1 MVWVSGF
8 PLLVWRVDEFG
19 DIGRTAQQGPRECRQ
34 KTRFHVR
41 KHVKPWFHHL
51 IRGRASSTSG
61 GMQLEP
67 PEEAIHKPPSTETS
81 CRAFETRSNATINR
95 MNTQNTQTPAFNRL
109 NKAQQIFLLALEDTG
124 DHIHAARVAKYPVSR
139 ASVVLK
145 SPRIRAAIAER
156 RPVVAVQ
163 GTANASDVMA
173 GLLIEAQESKNT
185 GAARVQAWK
194 SLADILGMTG
204 GGGSREDGALST
216 FIRGIG
222 AAVASGAF
230 AGVSA
235 AVSANAPVPPLPA
248 SPSPVVAAAR
258 VVPAARVLDNP
269 LPF

>member
-1 MVWVSGF
+1 
-8 PLLVWRVDEFG
+8 
-19 DIGRTAQQGPRECRQ
+19 
-34 KTRFHVR
+34 
-41 KHVKPWFHHL
+41 
-51 IRGRASSTSG
+51 
-61 GMQLEP
+61 
-67 PEEAIHKPPSTETS
+67 
-81 CRAFETRSNATINR
+81 
-95 MNTQNTQTPAFNRL
+95 
-109 NKAQQIFLLALEDTG
+109 
-124 DHIHAARVAKYPVSR
+124 
-139 ASVVLK
+139 
-145 SPRIRAAIAER
+145 
-156 RPVVAVQ
+156 
-163 GTANASDVMA
+163 MA

-258 VVPAARVLDNP
+258 VVSAARVPDNP

>member
-1 MVWVSGF
+1 M
-8 PLLVWRVDEFG
+8 
-19 DIGRTAQQGPRECRQ
+19 T
-34 KTRFHVR
+34 
-41 KHVKPWFHHL
+41 
-51 IRGRASSTSG
+51 
-61 GMQLEP
+61 
-67 PEEAIHKPPSTETS
+67 
-81 CRAFETRSNATINR
+81 
-95 MNTQNTQTPAFNRL
+95 TQNARTPAFNRL
-109 NKAQQIFLLALEDTG
+109 NKAQQTFLLALEKSG

-156 RPVVAVQ
+156 RPAPMVHAQVEPP
-163 GTANASDVMA
+163 DVLRM
-173 GLLIEAQESKNT
+173 LTTEAQRDTNT
-185 GAARVQAWK
+185 GAARVQALAK
-194 SLADILGMTG
+194 LADILGMTG

-248 SPSPVVAAAR
+248 SPLPVVAAAR
-258 VVPAARVLDNP
+258 VIPVARVPDPLPLPDNP